1 MISIIALLLSVALC
15 GEPGMGKSTLLQVR
29 RNEELRT
36 MNRALLKAL
45 RELEVGSREGCVD
58 DVDLLDEMGG
68 PKSCESLLPK
78 ANYCDGSLGDAC
90 CAWCNNDCGGAPL
103 KTAYNA
109 LRSQYRNDQLIQ
121 SKSPSTFF
129 MSFGNGGTLRGTYS
143 INARSSESTFYGTIA
158 SFNEGSGIIS
168 YTRGDPCSNGA
179 VRITEMHLSV
189 GGSTELLDVVDDGNC
204 KFTFKLQVAESLCP
218 K

>member
-1 MISIIALLLSVALC
+1 MISIIALLLSVAFAQTASSGL
-15 GEPGMGKSTLLQVR
+15 GKGLVG

-58 DVDLLDEMGG
+58 DANLLISMGG
-68 PKSCESLLPK
+68 PGSCESLLPK
-78 ANYCDGSLGDAC
+78 NAYCNGNLGDAC
-90 CAWCNNDCGGAPL
+90 CAWCNNACGGAPL
-103 KTAYNA
+103 TTAYKA
-109 LRSQYRNDQLIQ
+109 LSHQYFNDELIQ
-121 SKSPSTFF
+121 TKSPSTFF

-143 INARSSESTFYGTIA
+143 INARSSETEFYGTIA
-158 SFNEGSGIIS
+158 SFNENSGIIS
-168 YTRGDPCSNGA
+168 YTGGDPCSNGA
-179 VRITEMHLSV
+179 VRIAEMHLSV

-218 K
+218 N

>member
-1 MISIIALLLSVALC
+1 MISIIVLLLSVAFAQTASSGL
-15 GEPGMGKSTLLQVR
+15 GKGLVR

-45 RELEVGSREGCVD
+45 RELEVGGGCVD
-58 DVDLLDEMGG
+58 DANLLVQMGG
-68 PKSCESLLPK
+68 PGSCESLLPK
-78 ANYCDGSLGDAC
+78 ASYCNGNLGDAC
-90 CAWCNNDCGGAPL
+90 CAWCNNACGGAPL

-109 LRSQYRNDQLIQ
+109 LSHKYFNDELIQ

-143 INARSSESTFYGTIA
+143 INARSSESAFYGTIA
-158 SFNEGSGIIS
+158 SFNEASGIIS
-168 YTRGDPCSNGA
+168 YTGGDPCSNGA
-179 VRITEMHLSV
+179 VRIAEMHLSV

-218 K
+218 N

>member
-1 MISIIALLLSVALC
+1 MIFIIALLLSVAFAQTTSSRL
-15 GEPGMGKSTLLQVR
+15 GKGLVR

-36 MNRALLKAL
+36 MNRALRKAL
-45 RELEVGSREGCVD
+45 RELEVGESCVD
-58 DVDLLDEMGG
+58 DTDLLVKMGG
-68 PKSCESLLPK
+68 PGSCESLLPK
-78 ANYCDGSLGDAC
+78 ATYCDGNLGNAC
-90 CAWCNNDCGGAPL
+90 CAWCSNACGGAPL

-109 LRSQYRNDQLIQ
+109 LSHQYFNDQLIQ

-143 INARSSESTFYGTIA
+143 INARSSESEFYGTIA
-158 SFNEGSGIIS
+158 SFNEASGIIS
-168 YTRGDPCSNGA
+168 YTGGDPCSNGA
-179 VRITEMHLSV
+179 VRMTEMHLSV